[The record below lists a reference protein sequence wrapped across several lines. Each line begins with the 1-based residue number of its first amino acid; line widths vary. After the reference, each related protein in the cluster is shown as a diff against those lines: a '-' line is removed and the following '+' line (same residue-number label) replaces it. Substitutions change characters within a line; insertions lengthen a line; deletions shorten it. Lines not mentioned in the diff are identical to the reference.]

1 MSQAIHTKLLS
12 PTGSR
17 GTRIQAKSESGQ
29 SITRAYDYSL
39 ESEENHAMVA
49 GDLLRK
55 LRWRGKWFFGSTK
68 EGYVF
73 VKDDGVFL
81 SV

>member
-1 MSQAIHTKLLS
+1 MSQAIHTKLLG
-12 PTGSR
+12 PTNSR

-29 SITRAYDYSL
+29 SITRAYDYAL
-39 ESEENHAMVA
+39 ESHENHAMA
-49 GDLLRK
+49 AEELLKK

-68 EGYVF
+68 DGYVF

-81 SV
+81 TI